1 MCTPRTQLPVGTALD
16 ILDLLNLLNQGIR
29 LLLVRVKKILVL
41 TDLVQ
46 SSRFTPNLISLRK

>member
-1 MCTPRTQLPVGTALD
+1 MCTPRTQLPVGTALE
-16 ILDLLNLLNQGIR
+16 ILDLLNQGIR

-46 SSRFTPNLISLRK
+46 SSRFTPNLVSLRK